1 MKIVEVSDR
10 YINYLKEYFPKTLLD
25 NKQGCRKHTRKYL
38 GVIFKINEYN
48 YFAPLSS
55 PKKSDYLE
63 NGAIRKSSVSI
74 IRMTRIY
81 NNKIVLL
88 GTIKLNNMIPVPQS
102 EIIIYNIENERD
114 KKYQDLIKN
123 EQFWIQRNT
132 DKIIKQGLNL
142 YNNKINEKNL
152 INVKNLK
159 FYESI
164 IPFKEAEIICD
175 EFAKILV

>member
-38 GVIFKINEYN
+38 GVIFKINEFN

-63 NGAIRKSSVSI
+63 NGEIRKSSVSI
-74 IRMTRIY
+74 IRMTIS
-81 NNKIVLL
+81 KKDKKLLL
-88 GTIKLNNMIPVPQS
+88 GTIKLNNMIPVPLS
-102 EIIIYNIENERD
+102 EVLEYDIKKEIDLSYRDLVQDEYNWIIRNKMLIYSRA
-114 KKYQDLIKN
+114 
-123 EQFWIQRNT
+123 
-132 DKIIKQGLNL
+132 LNL
-142 YNNKINEKNL
+142 YFTKNNETSIVNQS
-152 INVKNLK
+152 NLK
-159 FYESI
+159 FLQSI
-164 IPFKEAEIICD
+164 IPFKEAEIKCD

>member
-81 NNKIVLL
+81 NNKVVLL

-102 EIIIYNIENERD
+102 EIIIYNIEHERD

-152 INVKNLK
+152 INVKNFK

-164 IPFKEAEIICD
+164 IPFKEAELKCD

>member
-81 NNKIVLL
+81 NNKVVLL

-102 EIIIYNIENERD
+102 EIIIYNIEHERD

-132 DKIIKQGLNL
+132 DKIIKHGLNL

-152 INVKNLK
+152 INVKNFK

-164 IPFKEAEIICD
+164 LPFKEAEIKCD